1 MNILII
7 EDNLLKREKICEFL
21 SGIAD
26 IRLSEEASYNSGLVT
41 AQSGSFDLI
50 VLDMSM
56 PTFDRSDETHGGRF
70 RSLGGRQIARKL
82 AKAGKLVP
90 FVVVTGYKDFSESS
104 GNKSI
109 AEIDES
115 LRELGSSYLGYIIF
129 DAAESLWKENLLKI
143 VESLN

>member
-1 MNILII
+1 
-7 EDNLLKREKICEFL
+7 LLKREKICEFL
-21 SGIAD
+21 SSLNGAE
-26 IRLSEEASYNSGLVT
+26 LVEEASYNSGLT
-41 AQSGSFDLI
+41 QAQSRNFDLI

-82 AKAGKLVP
+82 AKVGKLVP

-115 LRELGSSYLGYIIF
+115 LRELGQNYLGYIMF